1 MGDREVK
8 VRCTIDKSM
17 MDKLH
22 KELSQMDGVAV
33 GWDDGKH
40 YSGLN
45 YATLAAIHSEGWGD
59 LPKRSFMESAHTAM
73 LWEAHRH
80 TKALINAI
88 VKGGSSEAVRKRIG
102 KRYADILETILVSGQ
117 FSSNKV
123 SPEWANYKGFNEAM
137 RHYDDLL
144 GAIKYWSNVGRG

>member
-1 MGDREVK
+1 MSPK
-8 VRCTIDKSM
+8 VRCTIDKRM

-22 KELSQMDGVAV
+22 KELSQMEGVAV

-59 LPKRSFMESAHTAM
+59 LPKRSFMESAHAAM
-73 LWEAHRH
+73 LYESLRH

-88 VKGGSSEAVRKRIG
+88 AKGGSSEAVRKRIG
-102 KRYADILETILVSGQ
+102 KRYADILETILISGQ
-117 FSSNKV
+117 FSNNKV
-123 SPEWANYKGFNEAM
+123 SPQWASYKGFNDAM
-137 RHYDDLL
+137 RHYDDLI

>member
-1 MGDREVK
+1 MK
-8 VRCTIDKSM
+8 VHCTIDKRM

-22 KELSQMDGVAV
+22 RELSQMEGVAV

-59 LPKRSFMESAHTAM
+59 LPKRSFMESAHAAM
-73 LWEAHRH
+73 LYESLRH

-102 KRYADILETILVSGQ
+102 KRYADILETILISGQ
-117 FSSNKV
+117 FSNNKV
-123 SPEWANYKGFNEAM
+123 SPQRASYKGFNDAM
-137 RHYDDLL
+137 RHYDDLI